1 MTVAAP
7 KTPNELE
14 ELLAAAARGEEV
26 KIELEGRTFALVPEP
41 VKKRG
46 GLGSMKGWK
55 ISDDFNEPLEEMRE
69 YME

>member
-1 MTVAAP
+1 MTVPAA
-7 KTPNELE
+7 KAKDELE

-26 KIELEGRTFALVPEP
+26 KIELEGRVFALVPEP

-46 GLGSMKGWK
+46 AIGSLKGWWV
-55 ISDDFNEPLEEMRE
+55 SEDFDEPLEEMRE

>member
-7 KTPNELE
+7 KTPDELE

-26 KIELEGRTFALVPEP
+26 KIELEGRVFALVPEP
-41 VKKRG
+41 AKKRG

-55 ISDDFNEPLEEMRE
+55 ISGDFNEPLEEMRE